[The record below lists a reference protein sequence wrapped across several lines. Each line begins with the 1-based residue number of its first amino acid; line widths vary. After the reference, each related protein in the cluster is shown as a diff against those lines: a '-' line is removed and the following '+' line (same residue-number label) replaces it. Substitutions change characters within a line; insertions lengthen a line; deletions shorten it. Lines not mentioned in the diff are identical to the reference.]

1 MGAHA
6 RGKCDVKCVWKVCV
20 HKHLSRFKPRERKRH
35 AMRWRA
41 ALGAAPLYL
50 VRISRAR
57 CISTTAAR
65 SLLGLPEV
73 FTPRQLRDAYFEA
86 ARSSHPDAV
95 CDADAD
101 DDAPLASARSFIAVS
116 EAYEKLRG
124 VPGEHDPS
132 VVTGS
137 EEDEFRSLCLVE
149 LGVTADAVEEAKRC
163 PMFRIWLQNSS
174 RNNDYANHWRR
185 FLAMNGGL
193 APRLAPRT
201 MLSSGGAGASAGPR
215 RRIVRKTR
223 RL

>member
-1 MGAHA
+1 
-6 RGKCDVKCVWKVCV
+6 
-20 HKHLSRFKPRERKRH
+20 
-35 AMRWRA
+35 MRWRPRA
-41 ALGAAPLYL
+41 ALGAAPYL
-50 VRISRAR
+50 VRSPRAR
-57 CISTTAAR
+57 CVSTTAAR
-65 SLLGLPEV
+65 TLLGLPEA

-95 CDADAD
+95 CDDAD
-101 DDAPLASARSFIAVS
+101 DLPSARAFIAIS

-124 VPGEHDPS
+124 VPGEGEHDPS

-137 EEDEFRSLCLVE
+137 EEDEFRALCLVE

-201 MLSSGGAGASAGPR
+201 LVGGGASASSGPR
-215 RRIVRKTR
+215 RRVVRKTR